1 MQDRLNKLL
10 ISEKLN
16 PSKFAELVGVQRSSI
31 SHMLSGRNK
40 PSFDVIQLILR
51 KFSNINP
58 EWLIMGTGDMYK
70 KPIQTNLFDQ
80 TTIFSGKP
88 STEFNKYAENENKSK
103 SNSKNPVLE
112 NKSDQSIT
120 ESSQTLSPEKAL
132 NDKKVDRVV
141 IFYSDKTF
149 AEYRPG

>member
-16 PSKFAELVGVQRSSI
+16 PSKFAELIGVQRSSI

-51 KFSNINP
+51 KFSSINP
-58 EWLIMGTGDMYK
+58 EWLIMGTGEMYK
-70 KPIQTNLFDQ
+70 KSIQTNLFDQ
-80 TTIFSGKP
+80 ANVFSEKP
-88 STEFNKYAENENKSK
+88 SNEFNKYAENENKSI
-103 SNSKNPVLE
+103 SNSKKTVLE
-112 NKSDQSIT
+112 NKSDQSIA
-120 ESSQTLSPEKAL
+120 ESTQTLLPEKAI

-149 AEYRPG
+149 TEYRPG

>member
-16 PSKFAELVGVQRSSI
+16 PSKFAELIGVQRSSI

-58 EWLIMGTGDMYK
+58 EWLIMGTGEMYK

-80 TTIFSGKP
+80 ANVFSGKP
-88 STEFNKYAENENKSK
+88 STEFNKYAENENKSIR
-103 SNSKNPVLE
+103 SIKNPVLE

-120 ESSQTLSPEKAL
+120 ESSHTLLPEKAI

-149 AEYRPG
+149 TEYRPG